1 MGYSSWSRKEQDR
14 IEATQHVRTHTIT
27 EKDSPWG
34 HKEQDTTKATQH
46 TLMDTI
52 TEKLW

>member
-1 MGYSSWSRKEQDR
+1 MGYSSWSRKEQDTV
-14 IEATQHVRTHTIT
+14 EVAQHVCTQTMT

-34 HKEQDTTKATQH
+34 HKEQDMTKATQH